1 MTVTDAAAFATFGT
15 TVNVWPTPMLA
26 VVGEVV
32 RLLIA
37 AAAGAT
43 VIDAAAAPPVEAS
56 AVTVTLPEATA
67 VTRQAPVCT
76 AAVATA
82 VLLDVQDVSVGGVVV
97 LPPVI

>member
-1 MTVTDAAAFATFGT
+1 MRT
-15 TVNVWPTPMLA
+15 WPTPIVA

-43 VIDAAAAPPVEAS
+43 LIDTAAALPVEAS

-67 VTRQAPVCT
+67 VTRHAPVCD

-82 VLLDVQDVSVGGVVV
+82 ELLDVQDVSVGRLVV